1 MFLTVLSP
9 KGRKKERKE
18 EKKWSFIYVPNASK
32 LKVRSPDPYGEAG
45 AVVDDEVLLV
55 TSGAGS
61 EDS

>member
-1 MFLTVLSP
+1 MLA
-9 KGRKKERKE
+9 KKKRKNN
-18 EKKWSFIYVPNASK
+18 WSTIYVPNTSK
-32 LKVRSPDPYGEAG
+32 LKVRSPDPCGEAG

>member
-9 KGRKKERKE
+9 KGRKKERK

-32 LKVRSPDPYGEAG
+32 LKVRSPDPCGEAG

>member
-9 KGRKKERKE
+9 KCWQKKN
-18 EKKWSFIYVPNASK
+18 WSTIYLPNTSK

>member
-1 MFLTVLSP
+1 MFERR
-9 KGRKKERKE
+9 RKKSR
-18 EKKWSFIYVPNASK
+18 STIHVPNTSK